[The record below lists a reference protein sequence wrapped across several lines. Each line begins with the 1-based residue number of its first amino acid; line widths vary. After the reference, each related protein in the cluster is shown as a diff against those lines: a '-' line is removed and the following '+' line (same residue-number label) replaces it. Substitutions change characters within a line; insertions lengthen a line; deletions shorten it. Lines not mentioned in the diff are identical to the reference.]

1 MSLFVDMVLNGA
13 GHGEVA
19 QALQQAHFDPGVFRP
34 FIGSDGRKYV
44 TVINSDGKK
53 ETVTVRD
60 YKEATGF
67 DHPVL
72 NASSLRK
79 EEWTRIDAQVQKVAR
94 LRLRAWSDLA
104 ASNLYRVNGMAMTML
119 EHESM
124 NDPGSAQVDMDALTE
139 GKADTPLFSLQG
151 IPLPITH
158 GSFFYSSRTLQISRT
173 RGSQIDTVMAEAVAR
188 RIAETI
194 EGTVIGTITGIRYGT
209 SAFGYTNTAQVY
221 GYTNFPQRLTKTDL
235 TAPTGSN
242 PEATVQDV
250 LEMLEQMSAQNFY
263 GPFMLYHSTD
273 WDKYLDNDYAR
284 LGGNNATM
292 TLRER
297 LKKIEGIQDVR
308 RIDSLK
314 SATNPF
320 TFILVQMTS
329 DVAQAIEGMPM
340 QTIQWDSRGGLQT
353 NFKVM
358 TIMVPRLRA
367 DGAGQCGILH
377 ATTS

>member
-1 MSLFVDMVLNGA
+1 
-13 GHGEVA
+13 
-19 QALQQAHFDPGVFRP
+19 
-34 FIGSDGRKYV
+34 
-44 TVINSDGKK
+44 
-53 ETVTVRD
+53 
-60 YKEATGF
+60 
-67 DHPVL
+67 
-72 NASSLRK
+72 
-79 EEWTRIDAQVQKVAR
+79 
-94 LRLRAWSDLA
+94 
-104 ASNLYRVNGMAMTML
+104 
-119 EHESM
+119 
-124 NDPGSAQVDMDALTE
+124 
-139 GKADTPLFSLQG
+139 
-151 IPLPITH
+151 
-158 GSFFYSSRTLQISRT
+158 
-173 RGSQIDTVMAEAVAR
+173 
-188 RIAETI
+188 
-194 EGTVIGTITGIRYGT
+194 
-209 SAFGYTNTAQVY
+209 
-221 GYTNFPQRLTKTDL
+221 
-235 TAPTGSN
+235 
-242 PEATVQDV
+242 
-250 LEMLEQMSAQNFY
+250 MLEQMSAQNFY